1 MVSRL
6 RRTLLAAL
14 VAAAV
19 AVPVSAA
26 ARPSAVPAPAP
37 AALAPLGAAEL
48 PVLDARYA
56 ATRAG
61 IRAAARAA
69 DGHGDHRRARALRA
83 MAADGRQFL
92 AFDGRDGGR
101 AAEVFGDLA
110 RADRVTV
117 LVPGADTHLDTYA
130 RFRAGAAALHRAL
143 RSTGADRTA
152 VVAWL
157 GYATPRTLGTD
168 ALTSGLADEA
178 AAELAAFAAELSA
191 AKGDAV
197 GLTLLCH
204 SYGSVVCARAAG
216 RPGTAGVSDIA
227 LFGSPGTGAETAAG
241 LRTRATVWAGRGGDD
256 WIADVPHVRL
266 ELLGTDVGFGTDP
279 VADSFGARVFDAG
292 GGGHSDYL
300 RPGSTALRN
309 LALIA
314 AGRTAEVSRA

>member
-1 MVSRL
+1 MASRL
-6 RRTLLAAL
+6 RRTLLTAFL
-14 VAAAV
+14 AAAV

-26 ARPSAVPAPAP
+26 ARPSAVPAPEP
-37 AALAPLGAAEL
+37 AALAPLSAAEL

-56 ATRAG
+56 TTRSG
-61 IRAAARAA
+61 IRAAARVA

-92 AFDGRDGGR
+92 TFDGRDGGR

-117 LVPGADTHLDTYA
+117 LVPGSDTHLDTYA
-130 RFRAGAAALHRAL
+130 RFRAGAAALHQAL
-143 RSTGADRTA
+143 RGTGADRTA

-157 GYATPRTLGTD
+157 GYATPRTVGTD
-168 ALTSGLADEA
+168 VLTSGRADDA
-178 AAELAAFAAELSA
+178 ADELAAFVGELSA
-191 AKGDAV
+191 AKGAAPV
-197 GLTLLCH
+197 SLLCH
-204 SYGSVVCARAAG
+204 SYGSVVCARAAH
-216 RPGTAGVSDIA
+216 RPETAAVTDIA
-227 LFGSPGTGAETAAG
+227 LFGSPGTGADSAAA

-256 WIADVPHVRL
+256 WIAGVPHVRF
-266 ELLGTDVGFGTDP
+266 ELLGTEAGFGTDP
-279 VADSFGARVFDAG
+279 VTEAFGARVFDAG

-314 AGRTAEVSRA
+314 AGRTAEVSRG